1 MSQELPFENLS
12 ILRDDWISLV
22 SRRTK
27 ICRVSAFSSR
37 KRNGIRT
44 RMAGYF
50 FGLSIILCTQMYVC
64 ICIYNYNVY
73 IYIGTYVEVHRSQS
87 FSWDFFNISLL
98 KPIYRHDFLQDVF
111 SRHGLGC
118 GIKPFLIQGKL
129 PTNRFHI
136 TNRHFKTNFGV
147 PNSNMAHQ
155 PCHLPPTHSVLKF
168 PFTLPCCFK
177 KKYMGIVRA
186 SLQCPRE

>member
-12 ILRDDWISLV
+12 VLRDDWISLV
-22 SRRTK
+22 SRRPK

-50 FGLSIILCTQMYVC
+50 FGLSIMLCTQMYVC

-73 IYIGTYVEVHRSQS
+73 IYIEIHMQRSTEAS
-87 FSWDFFNISLL
+87 LFPDIFFSISLL
-98 KPIYRHDFLQDVF
+98 KPIYSHDFLQDVF

-118 GIKPFLIQGKL
+118 GIKPFSIQSKL

-147 PNSNMAHQ
+147 PNSNM
-155 PCHLPPTHSVLKF
+155 THH
-168 PFTLPCCFK
+168 PFTTN
-177 KKYMGIVRA
+177 
-186 SLQCPRE
+186 S